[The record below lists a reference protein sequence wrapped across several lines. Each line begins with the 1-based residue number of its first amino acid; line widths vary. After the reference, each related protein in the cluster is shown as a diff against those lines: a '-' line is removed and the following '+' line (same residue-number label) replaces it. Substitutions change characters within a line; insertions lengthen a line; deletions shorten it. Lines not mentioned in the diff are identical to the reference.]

1 MKNNTKQRI
10 ITAATK
16 YLNKNGFGAVTLH
29 ELAGVIGMTR
39 GNLTYHFKTKNELLE
54 AISDDMWTKINAK
67 RSKSRQFPS
76 FENLHNEI
84 QLYYRFQKEY
94 AFIFLDPHVLRH
106 PKIKQAFREMTKQTI
121 ADNKATIAF
130 SISTGNMKPEPF
142 KGVYHNIALT
152 TWMLTFFWLA
162 QQIIRGEKTNE
173 DGEKIIWSLLLPHFT
188 DKGIEAFKTFFGES
202 YYNDLGEAFDIDI
215 DNLINF

>member
-1 MKNNTKQRI
+1 MKNNTKLRI
-10 ITAATK
+10 IKAATK
-16 YLNKNGFGAVTLH
+16 YFNKNGFGAVTLH
-29 ELAGVIGMTR
+29 ELASVLGMTR
-39 GNLTYHFKTKNELLE
+39 GNLAYHFKNKNELLE
-54 AISDDMWTKINAK
+54 AISDAMWAKINVE

-106 PKIKQAFREMTKQTI
+106 SKIKEAFRDMTKQTI
-121 ADNKATIAF
+121 ADNKATLAF
-130 SISTGNMKPEPF
+130 SISTGNMKPEAF
-142 KGVYHNIALT
+142 KGLYHNIALT

-188 DKGIEAFKTFFGES
+188 DKGIKAFKDYFGET
-202 YYNDLGEAFDIDI
+202 YYENLGEVFDIDI
-215 DNLINF
+215 DKLINF